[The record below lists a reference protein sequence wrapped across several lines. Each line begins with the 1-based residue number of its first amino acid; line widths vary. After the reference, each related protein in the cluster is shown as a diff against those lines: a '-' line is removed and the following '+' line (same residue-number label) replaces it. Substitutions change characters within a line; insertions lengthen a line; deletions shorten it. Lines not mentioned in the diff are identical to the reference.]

1 MRGHIIGDHSNVL
14 VQLSTLLPI
23 KSQDTKFLKKE
34 NLSHHRLESEILI
47 SLKNIYMDDWV
58 VGYVQDGGMTTL
70 NIMKEWD

>member
-34 NLSHHRLESEILI
+34 NLSLHRLK

-70 NIMKEWD
+70 NIMKE